1 MMTDIT
7 TEDQVATLVD
17 QFYDG
22 VFHHP
27 GLSPFFKNID
37 YPTHRP
43 RMISFW
49 NFVLLDKAGYTT
61 QVWDAHAHMRIQPE
75 LFDEWV
81 RLFCDTVD
89 SLYAGEIAERAKL
102 RAKTLGWTFA
112 EKMKMK
118 LEHE

>member
-1 MMTDIT
+1 MIDIVS
-7 TEDQVATLVD
+7 EEQVAILVD
-17 QFYDG
+17 KFYDG
-22 VFHHP
+22 VFQHP

-49 NFVLLDKAGYTT
+49 NFVLLDKAGYTS
-61 QVWDAHAHMRIQPE
+61 QVWDVHAHMRIQPA
-75 LFDEWV
+75 LFDECV
-81 RLFCDTVD
+81 KLFCNTVD
-89 SLYAGEIAERAKL
+89 DLYYVEIAERAKL
-102 RAKTLGWTFA
+102 RARTLGWTFA